1 MSLNTKTIVI
11 ARDLTDAE
19 KRVLR
24 SKKKVVKS
32 AKIAVDAVA
41 LIVNKENPLEML
53 TVGEVA
59 DIIAG
64 RSMEWWLFS
73 RISGTKMRPRSWL
86 WRRRQGLCGGFFS

>member
-1 MSLNTKTIVI
+1 MAVDSLMSLNTKTIVI

-41 LIVNKENPLEML
+41 LIVNKENPLEIDRKS
-53 TVGEVA
+53 VV
-59 DIIAG
+59 
-64 RSMEWWLFS
+64 
-73 RISGTKMRPRSWL
+73 
-86 WRRRQGLCGGFFS
+86 